1 MLFARISG
9 VSATSLSFLV
19 CLAHAQTRPSP
30 ERLNAIQTR
39 MGNIKQQAIGKLSPD
54 LQKAL
59 SGGALNLL
67 QFAKAWPDLQQGF
80 RQRGQGG

>member
-1 MLFARISG
+1 MLLARIAG

-19 CLAHAQTRPSP
+19 CLAHAQTGPSP

-39 MGNIKQQAIGKLSPD
+39 MGNIKQQAIGKLPPN

-67 QFAKAWPDLQQGF
+67 QLTRAWPELQEGF
-80 RQRGQGG
+80 GKRGQRG